1 MHQEMQHLSL
11 RNNHTQQ
18 VCVTTNNFF
27 LKLLICGEHFIIIKT
42 VFRELKKEKKV
53 CTKAFQNENN
63 YFSRWV
69 SPISCYTREQPSIV
83 FHRNFQEKDTLTS
96 FFRSSCDNASAKPLD
111 GGRARE
117 RQRKMSVDSLP
128 DRKRAL
134 STVNSSANLIWQ
146 KFFLLLRMAVMSPH
160 CPKTSMMSCSVAFSG
175 RPPTNTVL
183 HPGGRSLVAGG
194 GRSVQK
200 TWNEGK
206 SIQYCSWEPP
216 SGRHIRKGCM

>member
-1 MHQEMQHLSL
+1 M
-11 RNNHTQQ
+11 
-18 VCVTTNNFF
+18 
-27 LKLLICGEHFIIIKT
+27 
-42 VFRELKKEKKV
+42 
-53 CTKAFQNENN
+53 
-63 YFSRWV
+63 
-69 SPISCYTREQPSIV
+69 
-83 FHRNFQEKDTLTS
+83 S
-96 FFRSSCDNASAKPLD
+96 FD
-111 GGRARE
+111 G
-117 RQRKMSVDSLP
+117 LP

-206 SIQYCSWEPP
+206 SIQYCSREPL
-216 SGRHIRKGCM
+216 

>member
-1 MHQEMQHLSL
+1 M
-11 RNNHTQQ
+11 
-18 VCVTTNNFF
+18 
-27 LKLLICGEHFIIIKT
+27 LLVIITT
-42 VFRELKKEKKV
+42 VFREVKKKEKKFAP
-53 CTKAFQNENN
+53 KQNLFQDENN
-63 YFSRWV
+63 YFSQLTEGEDESRQFPV
-69 SPISCYTREQPSIV
+69 TREQPSIV
-83 FHRNFQEKDTLTS
+83 FHRDFQEKNTLQLS
-96 FFRSSCDNASAKPLD
+96 FHSSCDNASAKPLD

-117 RQRKMSVDSLP
+117 RQRKMSVDGLP

-206 SIQYCSWEPP
+206 SIQYCSREPL
-216 SGRHIRKGCM
+216 